1 MIIIFYH
8 KLYNLIECESI
19 DNEYKTNLIKENVLK
34 KLDTFYELYE
44 VIINI
49 YNNTNKDKF
58 LLLRKELIS
67 IYNNIKELIIKY
79 NGF

>member
-1 MIIIFYH
+1 MINNLDKLEIF
-8 KLYNLIECESI
+8 N
-19 DNEYKTNLIKENVLK
+19 
-34 KLDTFYELYE
+34 ELYE

-58 LLLRKELIS
+58 LLLRKELLL
-67 IYNNIKELIIKY
+67 IYNNIKDIIIKY